1 MTRDQFGK
9 LYDEGFALTCRFL
22 VSRGVP
28 CRSAEDIAQ
37 SAWLRAWERL
47 PQLRDSSLTLAW
59 VNSIA
64 RNIHLQDLRRETV
77 KQQIDFDLRAPAFDH
92 SAIIVRQ
99 ALRLCPESDRVL
111 LQQYYM
117 QDVEVDNMAKEHGL
131 STVGVRI
138 RVLRACRRLR
148 KRLDS

>member
-1 MTRDQFGK
+1 
-9 LYDEGFALTCRFL
+9 
-22 VSRGVP
+22 
-28 CRSAEDIAQ
+28 
-37 SAWLRAWERL
+37 
-47 PQLRDSSLTLAW
+47 
-59 VNSIA
+59 
-64 RNIHLQDLRRETV
+64 
-77 KQQIDFDLRAPAFDH
+77 
-92 SAIIVRQ
+92 
-99 ALRLCPESDRVL
+99 VL